1 MAQEISFLSLLVVL
15 LVAFSVPIV
24 LLRFRRVGIPI
35 VVGEIFAG
43 MIIGRSGLQL
53 VPVDDPLLS
62 LLAEFGFV
70 FLMFLAG
77 LEVDFTS
84 LRRFNGGRGG
94 ANRRALGPVS
104 LGLLVF
110 LATLVL
116 SAGVGLL
123 LVHFGLALSPW
134 MVALILST
142 TSLGVVMPVLKERGL
157 SSGRF
162 GQSILVAA
170 LIADFGTMLLIT
182 VLVAVTSRGL
192 TVDILIIGL
201 LFVVFFLL
209 YQLGLFSTRVRG
221 VRRTIEELS
230 HATAQIKV
238 RAAFAIMLIFV
249 ALSQVLGTEIILG
262 AFLAGAAISLIRTAD
277 DVQVSHQ
284 LEAIGFG
291 FFVPLFFIQVG
302 IRFDVAA
309 LLGTSSAL
317 LLLPILILA
326 AVGVKLI
333 PSLLFRLGHSWRD
346 ALGAGSLLS
355 ARLSLIIAASAVGLR
370 LGLIS
375 ETMNSE
381 MILVAVITVTLAP
394 LAFVRLIDQGAKA
407 RCRRAVIFGATE
419 LGLQVARQLM
429 DHNEPVLVVD
439 PDERAAARARQHGL
453 EALAMTPFETNDRLA
468 SCLEDASTVVCVHPD
483 GEMNYA
489 FGEQARATFGVENVL
504 VNVADPAEVSRFER
518 IGAKPI
524 NATIAQA
531 TLLAIVTRNP
541 ATYALLTTT
550 DDDKEVWEVTMGDG
564 PHLGTALHELA
575 LPGDVLVLALR
586 RDGHFLVP
594 HGGTRLAYGDRL
606 TLVGSL
612 EWVESTRAIFG
623 AEGIG
628 VGDARASSW
637 RI

>member
-1 MAQEISFLSLLVVL
+1 MAQEMSFLSLLVVL

-24 LLRFRRVGIPI
+24 LLRFRRLGIPI

-43 MIIGRSGLQL
+43 VIIGRSGLQL

-84 LRRFNGGRGG
+84 LRRLNSGLGGTDRK
-94 ANRRALGPVS
+94 ASGPVS

-110 LATLVL
+110 LTTLAL
-116 SAGVGLL
+116 SAGVGFV
-123 LVHFGLALSPW
+123 LVNLGLALSPW

-182 VLVAVTSRGL
+182 VLVAVTSHGL
-192 TVDILIIGL
+192 TVDILVIAL

-209 YQLGLFSTRVRG
+209 SQLGLFSTRVKG

-262 AFLAGAAISLIRTAD
+262 AFLAGAAISLFRTAD
-277 DVQVSHQ
+277 DVQVTHQ

-302 IRFDVAA
+302 VRFDIEA
-309 LLGTSSAL
+309 LMRSTSAL

-333 PSLLFRLGHSWRD
+333 PGLFFRLAYSWRE
-346 ALGAGSLLS
+346 ALGAGALLS

-375 ETMNSE
+375 ETMNSA

-394 LAFVRLIDQGAKA
+394 MAFVRVIDQGARA
-407 RCRRAVIFGATE
+407 RCRRAVIFGANQ
-419 LGLQVARQLM
+419 LGLQVAQQLM

-439 PDERAAARARQHGL
+439 PDERAAARARQRGL
-453 EALAMTPFETNDRLA
+453 EAVAMTPFETNDRLA
-468 SCLEDASTVVCVHPD
+468 SCLEDASTIVCLHAD
-483 GEMNYA
+483 SEMNHA
-489 FGEQARATFGVENVL
+489 FAAQARGTFGIENVL
-504 VNVADPAEVSRFER
+504 VSVGDPAEVSRFER
-518 IGAKPI
+518 LGAKPI
-524 NATIAQA
+524 SATAAQA
-531 TLLAIVTRNP
+531 TLLALVTRNP
-541 ATYALLTTT
+541 ATYALLTLT
-550 DDDKEVWEVTMGDG
+550 DDDKEVWEISVGDG
-564 PHLGTALHELA
+564 PHVGTALHELA

-594 HGGTRLAYGDRL
+594 HGGTRLVYGDRL

-623 AEGIG
+623 AEGFGAGEATTSPWLI
-628 VGDARASSW
+628 
-637 RI
+637 